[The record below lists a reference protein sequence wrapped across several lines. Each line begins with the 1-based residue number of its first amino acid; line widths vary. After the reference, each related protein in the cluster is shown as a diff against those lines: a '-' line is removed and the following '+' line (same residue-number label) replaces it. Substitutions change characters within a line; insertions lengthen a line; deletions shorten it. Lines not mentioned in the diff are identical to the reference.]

1 MNLREHLDKGI
12 WAIADKA
19 LLLLYGF
26 AIIIVVIGVLPEAE
40 WGAFSLFQSIFLII
54 CVLSDSIFLQPM
66 VKFASEHEA
75 EVEEILA
82 ASFNLYSL
90 VMLVAGAGFAI
101 FADGCAKLFAST
113 ELGAMLPWLPLLLAL
128 NIFRNVGIRYLQINY
143 RISSI
148 FWVDLSFFGSITLI
162 TILAHSLG
170 IFHTAMD
177 FMQVNLLGGA
187 LSSIV
192 AIIYSRKAF
201 IAMPLLKVP
210 RNEYGKLLSFAKYQ
224 AGTSALLTIQQW
236 ADVLVVGVYAPAY
249 VALYSAAKTLY
260 RFFDAV
266 REGATLLIVPIA
278 SKLHTS
284 GESEKL
290 SALVE
295 KLLFLAFAAL
305 VPISLVLALGSD
317 MLMSIVYKNKF
328 PGIAQVFQILILT
341 GFTLPLALV
350 STNVLIGIGRVKGLF
365 FSVLGGTIIFF
376 ALNRLLV

>member
-26 AIIIVVIGVLPEAE
+26 AIIIVVIGVLPESE

-75 EVEEILA
+75 EVEEVLA
-82 ASFNLYSL
+82 ASFNLYVL
-90 VMLVAGAGFAI
+90 VMLISGACFAY
-101 FADGCAKLFAST
+101 FAEPCARLFASP
-113 ELGAMLPWLPLLLAL
+113 ELGAMLPWLPLLLVL

-143 RISSI
+143 RISNI
-148 FWVDLSFFGSITLI
+148 FWVDLSFFGSITLM

-170 IFHTAMD
+170 IFHSAMD
-177 FMQVNLLGGA
+177 FMQINLIGGA
-187 LSSIV
+187 LSSLV

-201 IAMPLLKVP
+201 FAMPLLKVP
-210 RNEYGKLLSFAKYQ
+210 RIEYVKLLSFAKFQ
-224 AGTSALLTIQQW
+224 AGTSALLTVQQW

-278 SKLHTS
+278 SRLHT
-284 GESEKL
+284 KRR
-290 SALVE
+290 
-295 KLLFLAFAAL
+295 
-305 VPISLVLALGSD
+305 
-317 MLMSIVYKNKF
+317 
-328 PGIAQVFQILILT
+328 Q
-341 GFTLPLALV
+341 
-350 STNVLIGIGRVKGLF
+350 
-365 FSVLGGTIIFF
+365 
-376 ALNRLLV
+376 